1 MGGPMRDPARWTA
14 LFSRVSGIPRVNGL

>member
-1 MGGPMRDPARWTA
+1 MGGPMRNQARWTA